1 MVRKRFLLMLLFLS
15 LGVCAMTI
23 SAREIRIE
31 FTNSGNLQRS
41 EVAEINVDMLREGML
56 LKPSD
61 PFIIRN
67 PYGQK
72 VAYQITYDGKVLLYV
87 SARPHTTVYF
97 TAQRGVPGPMPCSV
111 HGKVYPIRKDDI
123 AWENDKGAYRVYG
136 PALAR
141 TGEKSYGIDIWV
153 KNTPDFIL
161 DSRYLKDAA
170 GNIQEDSLKKRG
182 LDLQADSVDLAT
194 SFHLDHGNGMDVYAV
209 GPTLGCGTPAL
220 LDEDGKIIYPYCYQT
235 YKILDNGPLRF
246 TVLLNFPPNAD
257 GVVEHRIISLDKGTH
272 FNRITVWYD
281 HLQRPL
287 SFVSGV
293 VLHTPEGLLQKGMNI
308 AMDKD
313 YVCYADPTQDPT
325 QCGSSIYV
333 AALFPHGVDRTFVE
347 NDGKHALGII
357 KNYAGKRYSYLFGS
371 AWSDYDIKT
380 FPEWQ
385 LAVKEKLQD
394 LRNPLRAAIAPVTR
408 RSE

>member
-1 MVRKRFLLMLLFLS
+1 MAGKKFLLLFFLLNIC
-15 LGVCAMTI
+15 VVTI
-23 SAREIRIE
+23 SSREVRIA
-31 FTNSGNLQRS
+31 FTNTGNIQRS
-41 EVAEINVDMLREGML
+41 EVSEMNLDSLRKMMQ
-56 LKPSD
+56 LKPSES
-61 PFIIRN
+61 FIIRN
-67 PYGQK
+67 LYGQQ
-72 VAYQITYDGKVLLYV
+72 VTYQITYDGKVLLFV
-87 SARPHTTVYF
+87 SVRPHTTSRF
-97 TAQRGVPGPMPCSV
+97 TAQQGIPAPMTYSV
-111 HGKVYPIRKDDI
+111 HGNLYPIRKDDI

-153 KNTPDFIL
+153 KNTPSFIL
-161 DSRYLKDAA
+161 NSRYLMDAA
-170 GNIQEDSLKKRG
+170 GNVQEDSLRKKG
-182 LDLQADSVDLAT
+182 LGLKADSVDRAT
-194 SFHLDHGNGMDVYAV
+194 SFHLDHGDGMDVYAV

-220 LDEDGKIIYPYCYQT
+220 LSEDGKIIYPYCYQT

-246 TVLLNFPPNAD
+246 TVLLNFPPNVD

-293 VLHTPEGLLQKGMNI
+293 VLHTQKRLLQKNENI
-308 AMDKD
+308 AIDKED
-313 YVCYADPTQDPT
+313 VCYADPTQDPK
-325 QCGSSIYV
+325 QCGASIYV
-333 AALFPHGVDRTFVE
+333 AVLFPYGVDHTFIS

-357 KNYAGKRYSYLFGS
+357 KDYAGKRYSYLFGS

-385 LAVKEKLQD
+385 LAIKEELQD
-394 LRNPLRAAIAPVTR
+394 LRNPLTAITTPVLKKY
-408 RSE
+408 

>member
-1 MVRKRFLLMLLFLS
+1 MSGKKFLLLFL
-15 LGVCAMTI
+15 LNIFVVTI
-23 SAREIRIE
+23 SAREVRIV
-31 FTNSGNLQRS
+31 FTNTGNIQRC
-41 EVAEINVDMLREGML
+41 EVAEINLDSLRKMMQL
-56 LKPSD
+56 RPSES
-61 PFIIRN
+61 FIIKN
-67 PYGQK
+67 PYGQQ
-72 VAYQITYDGKVLLYV
+72 VTYQITYDGKGLLFV
-87 SARPHTTVYF
+87 SVRPHTTAYF
-97 TAQRGVPGPMPCSV
+97 IAQQGIPAPMTYSV
-111 HGKVYPIRKDDI
+111 HGNLYPIRKDDI

-153 KNTPDFIL
+153 KNTPSFIL

-170 GNIQEDSLKKRG
+170 GNVQEDSLRKKR
-182 LDLQADSVDLAT
+182 LNQKADSVDLAT

-220 LDEDGKIIYPYCYQT
+220 LSEGGKIIYPYCYQT
-235 YKILDNGPLRF
+235 YRILDNGPLRF
-246 TVLLNFPPNAD
+246 TVLLNFPPNVD

-293 VLHTPEGLLQKGMNI
+293 VLHTQKRLLQKNENI
-308 AMDKD
+308 AIDKED
-313 YVCYADPTQDPT
+313 VCYADPTQDSE

-333 AALFPHGVDRTFVE
+333 AVLFPHGVDRTFIS
-347 NDGKHALGII
+347 NDGKHVLGVI

-394 LRNPLRAAIAPVTR
+394 LRNPLKAITTPVLKKY
-408 RSE
+408 

>member
-1 MVRKRFLLMLLFLS
+1 MSGKKFLLLFL
-15 LGVCAMTI
+15 LNIFVVTI
-23 SAREIRIE
+23 SAREVRIV
-31 FTNSGNLQRS
+31 FTNTGNIQRC
-41 EVAEINVDMLREGML
+41 EVAEINLDSLRKMMQL
-56 LKPSD
+56 RPSES
-61 PFIIRN
+61 FIIKN
-67 PYGQK
+67 PYGQQ
-72 VAYQITYDGKVLLYV
+72 VTYQITYDGKVLLFV
-87 SARPHTTVYF
+87 SVRPHTTAYF
-97 TAQRGVPGPMPCSV
+97 IAQQGIPAPMTYSV
-111 HGKVYPIRKDDI
+111 HGNLYPIRKDDI

-153 KNTPDFIL
+153 KNTPSFIL

-170 GNIQEDSLKKRG
+170 GNVQEDSLRKKG
-182 LDLQADSVDLAT
+182 LNQKADSVDLAT

-220 LDEDGKIIYPYCYQT
+220 LSEGGKIIYPYCYQT
-235 YKILDNGPLRF
+235 YRILDNGPLRF

-293 VLHTPEGLLQKGMNI
+293 VLHTQKRLLQKNENI
-308 AMDKD
+308 VIDKED
-313 YVCYADPTQDPT
+313 VCYADPTQDPE

-333 AALFPHGVDRTFVE
+333 AVLFPHGVDRTFVS

-357 KNYAGKRYSYLFGS
+357 KDYAGKRYSYLFGS

-394 LRNPLRAAIAPVTR
+394 LRNPLKAITTPVLKKY
-408 RSE
+408 

>member
-1 MVRKRFLLMLLFLS
+1 MSGKKSLLLFL
-15 LGVCAMTI
+15 LNIFVVTI
-23 SAREIRIE
+23 SAREVRIA
-31 FTNSGNLQRS
+31 FTNTGNIQRS
-41 EVAEINVDMLREGML
+41 EVAEINLDSLRKVMK
-56 LKPSD
+56 LKSSES
-61 PFIIRN
+61 FIIKN
-67 PYGQK
+67 PYGQQ
-72 VAYQITYDGKVLLYV
+72 VTYQITYDGKVLLFV
-87 SARPHTTVYF
+87 SVRPHTTAYF
-97 TAQRGVPGPMPCSV
+97 TAQQGIPAPMTYSV
-111 HGKVYPIRKDDI
+111 HGNLYPIRKDDI

-153 KNTPDFIL
+153 KNTPSFIL
-161 DSRYLKDAA
+161 DSRYLMDAA
-170 GNIQEDSLKKRG
+170 GNVQEDSLRKKR
-182 LDLQADSVDLAT
+182 LNQKADSVDLAT

-220 LDEDGKIIYPYCYQT
+220 LSEDGKIIYPYCYQT
-235 YKILDNGPLRF
+235 YRILDNGPLRF

-293 VLHTPEGLLQKGMNI
+293 VLHTPKGLLKKGVNI
-308 AMDKD
+308 AIDKED
-313 YVCYADPTQDPT
+313 VSYADPTQDPE

-333 AALFPHGVDRTFVE
+333 AVLFPHGVDRTFIS

-357 KNYAGKRYSYLFGS
+357 KDYAGKRYSYLFGS

-380 FPEWQ
+380 FSEWQ

-394 LRNPLRAAIAPVTR
+394 LRNPLKAITTPVLKKY
-408 RSE
+408 

>member
-1 MVRKRFLLMLLFLS
+1 MAGKKFLLLFFLLNIC
-15 LGVCAMTI
+15 VVTI
-23 SAREIRIE
+23 SSREVRIA
-31 FTNSGNLQRS
+31 FTNTGNIQRS
-41 EVAEINVDMLREGML
+41 EVSEMNLDSLRKMMQ
-56 LKPSD
+56 LKPSES
-61 PFIIRN
+61 FIIRN
-67 PYGQK
+67 LYGQQ
-72 VAYQITYDGKVLLYV
+72 VTYQITYDGKVLLFV
-87 SARPHTTVYF
+87 SVRPHTTSRF
-97 TAQRGVPGPMPCSV
+97 TAQQGIPAPMTYSV
-111 HGKVYPIRKDDI
+111 HGNLYPIRKDDI

-153 KNTPDFIL
+153 KNTPSFIL
-161 DSRYLKDAA
+161 NSRYLMDAA
-170 GNIQEDSLKKRG
+170 GNVQEDSLRKKG
-182 LDLQADSVDLAT
+182 LGLKADSVDRAT

-220 LDEDGKIIYPYCYQT
+220 LSEDGKIIYPYCYQT

-246 TVLLNFPPNAD
+246 TVLLNFPPNVD

-293 VLHTPEGLLQKGMNI
+293 VLHTQKRLLQKNENI
-308 AMDKD
+308 AVDKED
-313 YVCYADPTQDPT
+313 VCYADPTQDPE
-325 QCGSSIYV
+325 QCGASIYV
-333 AALFPHGVDRTFVE
+333 AVLFPYGVDRTFIS

-357 KNYAGKRYSYLFGS
+357 KDYAGKRYSYLFGS

-394 LRNPLRAAIAPVTR
+394 LRNPLTAITTPVLKKY
-408 RSE
+408 